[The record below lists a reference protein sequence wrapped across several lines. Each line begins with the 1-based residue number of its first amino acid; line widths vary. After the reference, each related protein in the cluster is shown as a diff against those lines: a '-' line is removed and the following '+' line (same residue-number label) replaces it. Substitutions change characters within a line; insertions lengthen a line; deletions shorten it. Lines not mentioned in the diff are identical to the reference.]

1 MKDVFEI
8 AYRYVMP
15 AIRGLV
21 VREIHKYG
29 IRESIIANI
38 LGISRSAVTRYIMGE
53 RGGYINLVKFNE
65 VIPMIRELSKNI
77 IEKQLMPQEIH
88 LMMFKIAAH
97 LMSRKKLCGLH
108 KRIDQSI
115 DIVKCEICPT
125 IFKEIT
131 PS

>member
-1 MKDVFEI
+1 MKDVLEI

-21 VREIHKYG
+21 VKELHRFG

-38 LGISRSAVTRYIMGE
+38 LGISRSAVTRYIRGE
-53 RGGYINLVKFNE
+53 RGGYINVIKYDE
-65 VIPMIRELSKNI
+65 VIPMIRELSRNI
-77 IEKQLMPQEIH
+77 IEKRVMPQEIH
-88 LMMFKIAAH
+88 LTMFKIAAH

-108 KRIDQSI
+108 KRIDQR
-115 DIVKCEICPT
+115 VNFAKCEICPT

-131 PS
+131 PN